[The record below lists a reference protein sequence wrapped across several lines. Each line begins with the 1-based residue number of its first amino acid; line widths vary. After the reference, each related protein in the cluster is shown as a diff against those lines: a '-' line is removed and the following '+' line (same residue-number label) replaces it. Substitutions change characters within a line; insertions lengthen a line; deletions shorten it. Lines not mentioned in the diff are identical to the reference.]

1 MGAVYYNIML
11 DAENLQFI
19 EECIN
24 KHDMAP
30 VYYDPFHLQIV
41 RNYMQLLGVSRCDTL
56 TLTDAKRIKKV
67 LEKQK
72 KGNRNLHI
80 YYVKDPVNAVIDAVN
95 ETCNILGVYK
105 KRRKEQIIDELT
117 TEFINGIMQNELES
131 EIMGLQKQGN
141 STMRECARMY
151 IRKKLQDLQ

>member
-1 MGAVYYNIML
+1 M
-11 DAENLQFI
+11 
-19 EECIN
+19 
-24 KHDMAP
+24 
-30 VYYDPFHLQIV
+30 
-41 RNYMQLLGVSRCDTL
+41 
-56 TLTDAKRIKKV
+56 
-67 LEKQK
+67 
-72 KGNRNLHI
+72 
-80 YYVKDPVNAVIDAVN
+80 KDPVNAVIDAVN

-117 TEFINGIMQNELES
+117 TEFVNGIMQNELES

>member
-11 DAENLQFI
+11 DAEDLQFI

-24 KHDMAP
+24 KHDMTP
-30 VYYDPFHLQIV
+30 VYYDPFHLQIE
-41 RNYMQLLGVSRCDTL
+41 RDYMQLLGVSRCDTL
-56 TLTDAKRIKKV
+56 TLTDTKRIKKV

-72 KGNRNLHI
+72 KENRNLHI

-105 KRRKEQIIDELT
+105 KRRKEQIIGELT
-117 TEFINGIMQNELES
+117 TEFVNGIMQNELES

-151 IRKKLQDLQ
+151 LRKKLQDLK